1 MAMIVTP
8 ETPEG
13 ASQGLSPR
21 PGNGKGILGKG
32 ILGKG
37 ILPAQRRALNLARLR
52 EEIIVSIEQ

>member
-32 ILGKG
+32 IL
-37 ILPAQRRALNLARLR
+37 LAQRRALNLARLR